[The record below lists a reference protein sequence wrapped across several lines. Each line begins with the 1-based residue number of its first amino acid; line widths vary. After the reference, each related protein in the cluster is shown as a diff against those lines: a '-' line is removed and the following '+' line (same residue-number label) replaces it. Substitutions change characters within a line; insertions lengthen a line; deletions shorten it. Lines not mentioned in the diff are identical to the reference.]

1 MKGMDSRRDECENLD
16 LTFLGKKRL
25 GSWILPPERSKLVVV
40 PTEKEYGK
48 TSCQGTR
55 SYVSQSFHTKEKAK
69 KEEELK
75 RRKKKKKA
83 TKPISV
89 PERKKEIEK
98 LIAVSG
104 AFYAFLFVSK

>member
-1 MKGMDSRRDECENLD
+1 MWEFRSYVS
-16 LTFLGKKRL
+16 GKKKL
-25 GSWILPPERSKLVVV
+25 GSWILPPEGSKLVLV
-40 PTEKEYGK
+40 PTEAIQISKKEYGK
-48 TSCQGTR
+48 TSCHGTC
-55 SYVSQSFHTKEKAK
+55 SYVSQSFHAKEKAK

-83 TKPISV
+83 IKPISV

-104 AFYAFLFVSK
+104 AFYAFLFVS